1 MTKIKYT
8 LFLAFAA
15 SVFISCERELETAP
29 TNQANEEEV
38 FKTADNAETVVN
50 GAWAKFNDDGTTY
63 ANIGYSTVLRASDA
77 MGSDVAVLTNKYGF
91 NSAYAFT
98 DLVNNAGSR
107 TLFI

>member
-38 FKTADNAETVVN
+38 FKTAENAETVVN
-50 GAWAKFNDDGTTY
+50 
-63 ANIGYSTVLRASDA
+63 
-77 MGSDVAVLTNKYGF
+77 
-91 NSAYAFT
+91 
-98 DLVNNAGSR
+98 
-107 TLFI
+107 